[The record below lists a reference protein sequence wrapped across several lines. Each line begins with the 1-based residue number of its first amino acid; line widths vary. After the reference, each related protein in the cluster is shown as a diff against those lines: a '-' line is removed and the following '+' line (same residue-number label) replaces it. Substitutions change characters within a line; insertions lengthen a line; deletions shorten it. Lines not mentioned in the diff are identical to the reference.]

1 MFMLQKNLLHI
12 QKEIAGAARRAGRS
26 PSEIR
31 LVAVTKTVGPD
42 QIREAVALGL
52 RDFGENRLQEAKQKL
67 RLFPELRWHFIGH
80 LQTNKAKDVLNAF
93 SLIHSL
99 DRFSLARELQ
109 HRAERLGTEARCLV
123 QLNISGEKSKFGLSE
138 AELPDFLEAMREF
151 PRIRIEGLMTMAPY
165 HADPAETRPVFR
177 RLRELQK
184 AWARPGMELKELSM
198 GMTNDY
204 TVAVEEGATL
214 VRIGTALF
222 GKRTE

>member
-1 MFMLQKNLLHI
+1 MLKKNLRHI
-12 QKEIAGAARRAGRS
+12 QMEIAAAARRAGRS
-26 PSEIR
+26 PSGIR

-42 QIREAVALGL
+42 EIREAAALGL
-52 RDFGENRLQEAKQKL
+52 RDFGENRLQEAKPKL
-67 RLFPELRWHFIGH
+67 QLFPELRWHFIGH
-80 LQTNKAKDVLNAF
+80 LQTNKVKEVLNAF

-109 HRAERLGTEARCLV
+109 RRAERLDTEARCLV

-138 AELPDFLEAMREF
+138 VELPDFLEAMHGF
-151 PRIRIEGLMTMAPY
+151 SRIKIEGLMTMAPY
-165 HADPAETRPVFR
+165 CDDPAETRPIFR
-177 RLRELQK
+177 RLRELQE
-184 AWARPGMELKELSM
+184 ACARPGMELKELSM

-222 GKRTE
+222 GKRTG